1 MTFLQSIILGII
13 QGATEFI
20 PISSSGHL
28 VLIPHLF
35 GWEIPKQDAFVF
47 NVLVQVATLMAVF
60 IYYAQDFIAISNS
73 LIDSVFKK
81 KNFDEPDSK
90 LGLYLI
96 LATIPA
102 GLVGI
107 ILNGFIE
114 NAFANP
120 LTTAFFLFGTA
131 ILLVI
136 AERAG
141 KRKEKSLEH
150 FGWKDAL
157 WIGCFQ
163 ILALFPG
170 ISRSGATIAGGMLRD
185 LGRRAS
191 ARFSFLMA
199 VPIMLAAGSKALF
212 EFVRLPNTTEN
223 FPALFVGCIF
233 AAFVGYLSIRW
244 LLNFLSHRS
253 YFTFSIYCVIFASIN
268 VVVYFVR

>member
-1 MTFLQSIILGII
+1 MTFLQTIILGII

-35 GWEIPKQDAFVF
+35 GWDIPTQDAFVF
-47 NVLVQVATLMAVF
+47 NVLVQVATLAAVF
-60 IYYAQDFIAISNS
+60 VFFAQDFIDVGKALFDIVLKKRS
-73 LIDSVFKK
+73 LAD
-81 KNFDEPDSK
+81 PDVK

-107 ILNGFIE
+107 VLNGLIE
-114 NAFANP
+114 DAFANP
-120 LTTAFFLFGTA
+120 MTTALFLLGTA
-131 ILLVI
+131 VLLVI
-136 AERAG
+136 AESAG
-141 KRKEKSLEH
+141 KRKEKS
-150 FGWKDAL
+150 FGHMEWKDAL

-170 ISRSGATIAGGMLRD
+170 ISRSGATITGGMLRD

-212 EFVRLPNTTEN
+212 EFIRLPNSTEN
-223 FPALFVGCIF
+223 FPALFVGCFF
-233 AAFVGYLSIRW
+233 AAVVGYFSIRW
-244 LLNFLSHRS
+244 LMKFLSHRS
-253 YFTFSIYCVIFASIN
+253 YFTFAIYCVVFAGIN
-268 VVVYFVR
+268 IVVYLVR